1 MIRQPFKA
9 RTAEELIALLS
20 AVATAILAV
29 IIIMLLYFGREII
42 IPIAL
47 AILLSF
53 VLAPLVGALQ
63 RVRVPRG
70 LAVVGVV
77 LIAFAFIFAMGSLLA
92 TQLAQLAGDL
102 PRYQSTISE
111 KIQSFRETTAGRG
124 TLERASGMLKDLSK
138 ELDKPKEAMTA
149 LEAGSSPKAVPP
161 KPVPVEVRQPDPGAL
176 ESLQSLISPLL
187 HPLAT
192 TGIIVIF
199 VIFILIQREDLRNR
213 LIRLA
218 GSHDLQ
224 RTTAALDDAAIR
236 LSRLF
241 LIQLLLNG
249 SFGIIIGT
257 GLWLIGVPSAI
268 LWGILAAV
276 LRFVPYIG
284 AVIAAAFPLALAVAV
299 DPTWTMLLW
308 TVALF
313 LVVEPIVGHVI
324 EPLVYGQSTG
334 LSPVAVVASATFWTA
349 LWGPIGLVLA
359 TPLTVCL
366 VVLGRHV
373 ERLEFLDVMFGDR
386 PALSPPEIFY
396 QRMLAGDPTEAS
408 EKAEEFLKERSLSS
422 YYDEVAL
429 KGLRLAQAD
438 VERGA
443 LDPERLIK
451 IRDAVREFAGNI
463 SEHDDRLP
471 PKINPTTDVEATSAV
486 ETVAEDAPYE
496 NLPVLRKEDLPPE
509 WQGEHPVLCVAGRS
523 LVDEAAAI
531 MLGQLSTAHGLSAR
545 VEGAEALSTANI
557 FRLETRGVAIV
568 CLVYMDATSPAH
580 MRYSVRR
587 LRRKLP
593 KATIIL
599 GCWMKD
605 MEPAAL
611 ESLREGAKADLAAS
625 SLGGAIKL
633 CIRVDRFRRYFD
645 NTFRDRSLGTNA
657 KTAALSEPAAL
668 RRGRF
673 VLATRKSR
681 QGFPR
686 RPAVALRLPGGLLR
700 RAVLERNRAYLAMG
714 RTALRGRPVR
724 CRCVGPTIPDGVASV
739 TSGDADQASVAV
751 L

>member
-1 MIRQPFKA
+1 MVSQPFKA
-9 RTAEELIALLS
+9 RTTEELIGLLS
-20 AVATAILAV
+20 AVATAILTAIV
-29 IIIMLLYFGREII
+29 IMVLYFGREII

-53 VLAPLVGALQ
+53 VLAPLVGLVQ
-63 RVRVPRG
+63 RVRIPRG
-70 LAVVGVV
+70 LAVVSVV
-77 LIAFAFIFAMGSLLA
+77 TIAFALIFAMGSLLA
-92 TQLAQLAGDL
+92 SQLTQLAGDL

-111 KIQSFRETTAGRG
+111 KIQSFRETTASRG

-138 ELDKPKEAMTA
+138 ELDKPKEAATA
-149 LEAGSSPKAVPP
+149 QEGSLSPRAPTP
-161 KPVPVEVRQPDPGAL
+161 LKPVPVEVRQPDPGAL
-176 ESLQSLISPLL
+176 ESLQSLITPLL

-199 VIFILIQREDLRNR
+199 VIFILLQREDLRNR

-224 RTTAALDDAAIR
+224 RTTAALDDAASR

-249 SFGIIIGT
+249 SFGITIGL

-268 LWGILAAV
+268 LWGILAAI

-284 AVIAAAFPLALAVAV
+284 AAIAAAFPLALAVAV

-313 LVVEPIVGHVI
+313 VVVEPVVGHVI
-324 EPLVYGQSTG
+324 EPMVYGHSTG

-429 KGLRLAQAD
+429 KGLQLAQIDA
-438 VERGA
+438 ERGA
-443 LDPERLIK
+443 LDPQRLAK
-451 IRDAVREFAGNI
+451 IRDAVSEFANNM
-463 SEHDDRLP
+463 SEQEDRPP
-471 PKINPTTDVEATSAV
+471 PKAKLTTDAEASSAV

-496 NLPVLRKEDLPPE
+496 NLPVLKKEDLPPE

-523 LVDEAAAI
+523 LLDEAAAI
-531 MLGQLSTAHGLSAR
+531 MLGQLSTAHGLAAR
-545 VEGAEALSTANI
+545 VETADALSTANI
-557 FRLETRGVAIV
+557 FRLETAGVAIV
-568 CLVYMDATSPAH
+568 CLVYMDGASPSH

-593 KATIIL
+593 EATIIL
-599 GCWMKD
+599 GCWLKD
-605 MEPAAL
+605 MAPAAL
-611 ESLREGAKADLAAS
+611 ETLREGAKADLAAA
-625 SLGGAIKL
+625 SLGEAVKL
-633 CIRVDRFRRYFD
+633 CIEATGVEPLSQLNEDQP
-645 NTFRDRSLGTNA
+645 S
-657 KTAALSEPAAL
+657 KVTAA
-668 RRGRF
+668 
-673 VLATRKSR
+673 
-681 QGFPR
+681 
-686 RPAVALRLPGGLLR
+686 
-700 RAVLERNRAYLAMG
+700 
-714 RTALRGRPVR
+714 
-724 CRCVGPTIPDGVASV
+724 
-739 TSGDADQASVAV
+739 
-751 L
+751 

>member
-1 MIRQPFKA
+1 M
-9 RTAEELIALLS
+9 
-20 AVATAILAV
+20 
-29 IIIMLLYFGREII
+29 MLYFGREII

-53 VLAPLVGALQ
+53 VLAPLVGLLQ
-63 RVRVPRG
+63 RLRVPRG
-70 LAVVGVV
+70 LAVVSVV
-77 LIAFAFIFAMGSLLA
+77 IIAFALIFAMGSLLA
-92 TQLAQLAGDL
+92 AQLTQLAQDL
-102 PRYQSTISE
+102 PKYQSTITE
-111 KIQSFRETTAGRG
+111 KIQSFRDTTAGRG

-138 ELDKPKEAMTA
+138 ELDKPKDAASA
-149 LEAGSSPKAVPP
+149 LGTGTSPKAGAPLT
-161 KPVPVEVRQPDPGAL
+161 PVPVEVRQPDPGAL
-176 ESLQSLISPLL
+176 ESLQSLITPLL

-192 TGIIVIF
+192 TGIIIIF
-199 VIFILIQREDLRNR
+199 VIFILLQREDLRNR

-224 RTTAALDDAAIR
+224 RTTAALDDAASR

-249 SFGIIIGT
+249 SFGIVIGL

-284 AVIAAAFPLALAVAV
+284 AAIAAAFPMALALAV
-299 DPTWTMLLW
+299 DPTWSMLLW
-308 TVALF
+308 TLALF
-313 LVVEPIVGHVI
+313 LVVEPIVGHVV
-324 EPLVYGQSTG
+324 EPMVYGHSTG

-408 EKAEEFLKERSLSS
+408 EKAEEFLKERSLTS

-429 KGLRLAQAD
+429 KGLQLAQAD
-438 VERGA
+438 AERGA
-443 LDPERLIK
+443 LDHERLTK
-451 IRDAVREFAGNI
+451 IRDAVSEFANNL
-463 SEHDDRLP
+463 SDQDDRPLP
-471 PKINPTTDVEATSAV
+471 KVSSTTDLEATSAV

-496 NLPVLRKEDLPPE
+496 NLPILNKKDLPPE
-509 WQGEHPVLCVAGRS
+509 WQGEYPVLCVAGRS
-523 LVDEAAAI
+523 LIDEAAAI
-531 MLGQLSTAHGLSAR
+531 MLGQLSTSHGIAAR
-545 VEGAEALSTANI
+545 VEAAEALSNANI
-557 FRLETRGVAIV
+557 FRLEITGVAIV
-568 CLVYMDATSPAH
+568 CLIYMDASSPAH

-605 MEPAAL
+605 MDPGRL
-611 ESLREGAKADLAAS
+611 EKLRDGAKADLAAAS
-625 SLGGAIKL
+625 VGEALKL
-633 CIRVDRFRRYFD
+633 CIEAAGQEGRAQTTREDQSSR
-645 NTFRDRSLGTNA
+645 T
-657 KTAALSEPAAL
+657 TAA
-668 RRGRF
+668 
-673 VLATRKSR
+673 
-681 QGFPR
+681 
-686 RPAVALRLPGGLLR
+686 
-700 RAVLERNRAYLAMG
+700 
-714 RTALRGRPVR
+714 
-724 CRCVGPTIPDGVASV
+724 
-739 TSGDADQASVAV
+739 
-751 L
+751 

>member
-1 MIRQPFKA
+1 MIRQSFKA
-9 RTAEELIALLS
+9 RTPEELIGLLS
-20 AVATAILAV
+20 AVATAILTV

-53 VLAPLVGALQ
+53 VLAPLVGLLQ
-63 RVRVPRG
+63 SIRIPRG
-70 LAVVGVV
+70 LAVVSVV
-77 LIAFAFIFAMGSLLA
+77 ITAFALIFAMGSLLA
-92 TQLAQLAGDL
+92 NQLTQLAGDL

-111 KIQSFRETTAGRG
+111 KIQAFRDTTAGRG

-138 ELDKPKEAMTA
+138 ELDKPKEAATA
-149 LEAGSSPKAVPP
+149 LGGGASPNATQPP

-199 VIFILIQREDLRNR
+199 VIFILLQREDLRNR

-224 RTTAALDDAAIR
+224 RTTAALDDAASR

-249 SFGIIIGT
+249 SFGIIIGS

-284 AVIAAAFPLALAVAV
+284 AAIAAAFPLALAVAV
-299 DPTWTMLLW
+299 DPTWSMLLW
-308 TVALF
+308 TLALF
-313 LVVEPIVGHVI
+313 VVVEPVVGHVI
-324 EPLVYGQSTG
+324 EPMVYGHSTG

-429 KGLRLAQAD
+429 KGLQLAQVDA
-438 VERGA
+438 ERGT
-443 LDPERLIK
+443 LDPVRLTK
-451 IRDAVREFAGNI
+451 IRDAISEFANNI
-463 SEHDDRLP
+463 SELDDRP
-471 PKINPTTDVEATSAV
+471 MPKVNSTTDAEVTSAV

-496 NLPVLRKEDLPPE
+496 NLPILSKEDLPPE
-509 WQGEHPVLCVAGRS
+509 WQSERPVLCVAGRT
-523 LVDEAAAI
+523 LLDEAAAT
-531 MLGQLSTAHGLSAR
+531 MLGQLSTAHGLAAR
-545 VEGAEALSTANI
+545 VEAADALSTANI
-557 FRLETRGVAIV
+557 FRLETAGVAIV
-568 CLVYMDATSPAH
+568 CLIYMDASSPAH

-599 GCWMKD
+599 GCWLKD

-611 ESLREGAKADLAAS
+611 ETLREGAKADLAAA
-625 SLGGAIKL
+625 SLGQAVKL
-633 CIRVDRFRRYFD
+633 CIEATGVEDDSHLAGKDEF
-645 NTFRDRSLGTNA
+645 SGTTVGAINH
-657 KTAALSEPAAL
+657 ALA
-668 RRGRF
+668 
-673 VLATRKSR
+673 SR
-681 QGFPR
+681 
-686 RPAVALRLPGGLLR
+686 
-700 RAVLERNRAYLAMG
+700 
-714 RTALRGRPVR
+714 
-724 CRCVGPTIPDGVASV
+724 
-739 TSGDADQASVAV
+739 
-751 L
+751 

>member
-1 MIRQPFKA
+1 MLPFVSALKPGLDKRRFVIRQPFKA
-9 RTAEELIALLS
+9 RTSEELIALLS

-29 IIIMLLYFGREII
+29 IIIMMLYFGREII

-53 VLAPLVGALQ
+53 VLAPLVGLLQ

-77 LIAFAFIFAMGSLLA
+77 IFAFAAIFAMGSLLA
-92 TQLAQLAGDL
+92 SQLTQLAGDL
-102 PRYQSTISE
+102 PQYQSTISE
-111 KIQSFRETTAGRG
+111 KIQSFRDTTAGRG

-138 ELDKPKEAMTA
+138 ELDKPKDAASA
-149 LEAGSSPKAVPP
+149 LGAGAILSPKAPAP
-161 KPVPVEVRQPDPGAL
+161 LAPVPVEVRPPEPGAL

-192 TGIIVIF
+192 TGIIIIF
-199 VIFILIQREDLRNR
+199 VIFILLQREDLRNR

-218 GSHDLQ
+218 GSNDLQ
-224 RTTAALDDAAIR
+224 RTTAALDDAAGR

-249 SFGIIIGT
+249 TFGVVIGT

-284 AVIAAAFPLALAVAV
+284 AAIAAAFPLALAVAV
-299 DPTWTMLLW
+299 DPSWSMLLW
-308 TVALF
+308 TLALF

-324 EPLVYGQSTG
+324 EPMVYGHSTG

-396 QRMLAGDPTEAS
+396 QRMLAGDPTEAA

-429 KGLRLAQAD
+429 KGLQLAQVDA
-438 VERGA
+438 ERGA
-443 LDPERLIK
+443 LNHERLTK
-451 IRDAVREFAGNI
+451 IRDAVSEFANDL
-463 SEHDDRLP
+463 SDQDDRPP
-471 PKINPTTDVEATSAV
+471 PKVNSTTDAEATSAV
-486 ETVAEDAPYE
+486 ESVAEDAPYE
-496 NLPVLRKEDLPPE
+496 NLPILSKEDLPPE

-523 LVDEAAAI
+523 LIDEAAAI
-531 MLGQLSTAHGLSAR
+531 MLGQLSTAHGLVAR
-545 VEGAEALSTANI
+545 VEGAAALSTTNV
-557 FRLETRGVAIV
+557 FRLETAGVAIV
-568 CLVYMDATSPAH
+568 CLVYMDSSGSAH

-605 MEPAAL
+605 VNPAAL
-611 ESLREGAKADLAAS
+611 EQLRDGAKADLAAA
-625 SLGGAIKL
+625 SLGEAIKL
-633 CIRVDRFRRYFD
+633 CIEATGIENHDQAPKQDKFSA
-645 NTFRDRSLGTNA
+645 T
-657 KTAALSEPAAL
+657 TAA
-668 RRGRF
+668 
-673 VLATRKSR
+673 
-681 QGFPR
+681 
-686 RPAVALRLPGGLLR
+686 
-700 RAVLERNRAYLAMG
+700 
-714 RTALRGRPVR
+714 
-724 CRCVGPTIPDGVASV
+724 
-739 TSGDADQASVAV
+739 
-751 L
+751 

>member
-1 MIRQPFKA
+1 MVRQPFKA
-9 RTAEELIALLS
+9 RTPEELIALQS

-29 IIIMLLYFGREII
+29 IFVATLYFGREII

-47 AILLSF
+47 AVLLSF
-53 VLAPLVGALQ
+53 VLAPLVGLLQ

-70 LAVVGVV
+70 LAVVSVV
-77 LIAFAFIFAMGSLLA
+77 VMAFAVIFAMGSLLA
-92 TQLAQLAGDL
+92 SQLTQLASDL

-111 KIQSFRETTAGRG
+111 KIQLFRDTTAGRG

-138 ELDKPKEAMTA
+138 ELDKPKDAPSVLSA
-149 LEAGSSPKAVPP
+149 SANSKAAAPLT
-161 KPVPVEVRQPDPGAL
+161 PVPVEVRQPDPGAL

-192 TGIIVIF
+192 TGIIIIF
-199 VIFILIQREDLRNR
+199 VIFILLQREDLRNR

-224 RTTAALDDAAIR
+224 RTTAALDDAAAR

-249 SFGIIIGT
+249 TFGVIIGF

-284 AVIAAAFPLALAVAV
+284 AAIAAAFPLALAVAV
-299 DPTWTMLLW
+299 DPTWSMLLW
-308 TVALF
+308 TLALF
-313 LVVEPIVGHVI
+313 LIVEPIVGHVI
-324 EPLVYGQSTG
+324 EPMVYGHSTG

-408 EKAEEFLKERSLSS
+408 DKAEEFLKERSLTS

-429 KGLRLAQAD
+429 KGLQLAQAD
-438 VERGA
+438 AGRGA
-443 LDPERLIK
+443 LDEQRLTK
-451 IRDAVREFAGNI
+451 IRDAVGEFANNI
-463 SEHDDRLP
+463 SDQEDRPLP
-471 PKINPTTDVEATSAV
+471 KVNSTTDAEATSAV

-496 NLPVLRKEDLPPE
+496 HLPILKTEDLPLE

-523 LVDEAAAI
+523 LLDEAAAI
-531 MLGQLSTAHGLSAR
+531 MLGQLSTAHGLAAR
-545 VEGAEALSTANI
+545 VEAAEALSTANI
-557 FRLETRGVAIV
+557 FRLETAGVAIV
-568 CLVYMDATSPAH
+568 CLVYLDASSPAH

-599 GCWMKD
+599 GCWMRG

-611 ESLREGAKADLAAS
+611 EGLKDGTKADLFAS
-625 SLGGAIKL
+625 TMGEALKL
-633 CIRVDRFRRYFD
+633 SVE
-645 NTFRDRSLGTNA
+645 A
-657 KTAALSEPAAL
+657 
-668 RRGRF
+668 
-673 VLATRKSR
+673 ATRVE
-681 QGFPR
+681 GHP
-686 RPAVALRLPGGLLR
+686 L
-700 RAVLERNRAYLAMG
+700 
-714 RTALRGRPVR
+714 TARDHLS
-724 CRCVGPTIPDGVASV
+724 TISA
-739 TSGDADQASVAV
+739 T
-751 L
+751 

>member
-1 MIRQPFKA
+1 VIRQPFRA
-9 RTAEELIALLS
+9 RTSEELIALLC
-20 AVATAILAV
+20 AVATAILAF
-29 IIIMLLYFGREII
+29 IIITTLYFGREIFV
-42 IPIAL
+42 PIAL

-53 VLAPLVGALQ
+53 VLAPLVGVLQ
-63 RVRVPRG
+63 RIRMPRG
-70 LAVVGVV
+70 LAVVSVV
-77 LIAFAFIFAMGSLLA
+77 ILAFVLIFAMGSLLA
-92 TQLAQLAGDL
+92 TQLTQLAGDL

-138 ELDKPKEAMTA
+138 ELEKPKDAA
-149 LEAGSSPKAVPP
+149 AGTGSILSPKAPAP
-161 KPVPVEVRQPDPGAL
+161 LTPVPVEVRQPDPSAL

-192 TGIIVIF
+192 TGIIIIF
-199 VIFILIQREDLRNR
+199 VIFILLQREDLRNR

-224 RTTAALDDAAIR
+224 RTTAALDDAAGR

-249 SFGIIIGT
+249 TFGVVIGL
-257 GLWLIGVPSAI
+257 GLWLIGIPSAI

-284 AVIAAAFPLALAVAV
+284 AAIAAAFPLALAVAV
-299 DPTWTMLLW
+299 DPSWSILLW
-308 TVALF
+308 TIALF

-324 EPLVYGQSTG
+324 EPMVYGHSTG

-386 PALSPPEIFY
+386 PALTPPEIFY
-396 QRMLAGDPTEAS
+396 QRMLASDPTEAA

-429 KGLRLAQAD
+429 KGLQLAQVDA
-438 VERGA
+438 ERGA
-443 LDPERLIK
+443 LDDERLTK
-451 IRDAVREFAGNI
+451 IRDAVDEFTNNL
-463 SEHDDRLP
+463 SDQDDRLP
-471 PKINPTTDVEATSAV
+471 PKLRSTTDAEATSAV
-486 ETVAEDAPYE
+486 ESVAEDAPYE
-496 NLPVLRKEDLPPE
+496 DLPVLSKGELPSE
-509 WQGEHPVLCVAGRS
+509 WQSEYPVLCVAGRS
-523 LVDEAAAI
+523 FLDEAAAI
-531 MLGQLSTAHGLSAR
+531 MLGQLSTAHGLAAR

-557 FRLETRGVAIV
+557 FRLETIGVAVV
-568 CLVYMDATSPAH
+568 CLVYMDASGPAH

-605 MEPAAL
+605 RDPAGL
-611 ESLREGAKADLAAS
+611 ELLRDGAKADLVAAS
-625 SLGGAIKL
+625 LGEAIKL
-633 CIRVDRFRRYFD
+633 CIEATGIDSHRQPAKQDE
-645 NTFRDRSLGTNA
+645 RS
-657 KTAALSEPAAL
+657 
-668 RRGRF
+668 
-673 VLATRKSR
+673 ATT
-681 QGFPR
+681 
-686 RPAVALRLPGGLLR
+686 V
-700 RAVLERNRAYLAMG
+700 V
-714 RTALRGRPVR
+714 
-724 CRCVGPTIPDGVASV
+724 
-739 TSGDADQASVAV
+739 
-751 L
+751 

>member
-1 MIRQPFKA
+1 M
-9 RTAEELIALLS
+9 ALLS

-29 IIIMLLYFGREII
+29 IIIMMLYFGREII

-53 VLAPLVGALQ
+53 VLAPLVGLLQ
-63 RVRVPRG
+63 RIRVPRG
-70 LAVVGVV
+70 LAVVSVV
-77 LIAFAFIFAMGSLLA
+77 ILAFTFIFAMGSLLA
-92 TQLAQLAGDL
+92 SQLTQLAGDL

-111 KIQSFRETTAGRG
+111 KIQSFRDTTAGRG

-138 ELDKPKEAMTA
+138 ELDKPKEAA
-149 LEAGSSPKAVPP
+149 SPLGAGTILGPKAPAP
-161 KPVPVEVRQPDPGAL
+161 LTPVPVEVLQPDPGAL

-199 VIFILIQREDLRNR
+199 VIFILLQREDLRNR

-224 RTTAALDDAAIR
+224 RTTAALDDAAAR

-249 SFGIIIGT
+249 TFGVVIGI
-257 GLWLIGVPSAI
+257 GLWLIGIPSAI

-284 AVIAAAFPLALAVAV
+284 AAIAAAFPLALAVAV
-299 DPTWTMLLW
+299 DPSWSMLLW
-308 TVALF
+308 TLALF

-324 EPLVYGQSTG
+324 EPMVYGHSTG

-373 ERLEFLDVMFGDR
+373 ERLEFLDIMFGDR

-396 QRMLAGDPTEAS
+396 QRMLAGDPTEAA

-429 KGLRLAQAD
+429 KGLQLAQAD
-438 VERGA
+438 AERGA
-443 LDPERLIK
+443 LDQERLTK
-451 IRDAVREFAGNI
+451 IREAVREFANDL
-463 SEHDDRLP
+463 SDQDDRPP
-471 PKINPTTDVEATSAV
+471 PKVSSTSDAEATSAV
-486 ETVAEDAPYE
+486 ESVAEDAPFE
-496 NLPVLRKEDLPPE
+496 NLPILRKEDLPHD
-509 WQGEHPVLCVAGRS
+509 WQGECPVLCVAGRS
-523 LVDEAAAI
+523 VIDEAAAI
-531 MLGQLSTAHGLSAR
+531 MLGQLSTAHGLAAR
-545 VEGAEALSTANI
+545 VEGAEALSTSNV
-557 FRLETRGVAIV
+557 FRLETTGVAII
-568 CLVYMDATSPAH
+568 CLVYMDATGPAH

-587 LRRKLP
+587 LRRKIP

-599 GCWMKD
+599 GCWMKEMD
-605 MEPAAL
+605 PAAL
-611 ESLREGAKADLAAS
+611 EQLRESAKADLAAA
-625 SLGGAIKL
+625 SLGEAIKL
-633 CIRVDRFRRYFD
+633 CIEATGVESQGREREQDELS
-645 NTFRDRSLGTNA
+645 TT
-657 KTAALSEPAAL
+657 TAA
-668 RRGRF
+668 
-673 VLATRKSR
+673 
-681 QGFPR
+681 
-686 RPAVALRLPGGLLR
+686 
-700 RAVLERNRAYLAMG
+700 
-714 RTALRGRPVR
+714 
-724 CRCVGPTIPDGVASV
+724 
-739 TSGDADQASVAV
+739 
-751 L
+751 